1 MSFVKFIAFVSTA
14 AFALSG
20 VAAEIS
26 FNGSVDNDLTN
37 PENWDG
43 GVLPTAEDTIVLPV
57 TAANTGFTLPENFS
71 VKGITVSPVNAFS
84 ISGAGT
90 LTIGDSG
97 LLIDRTYARVD
108 TTFTFGV
115 PIATAADQVWD
126 LRGVK
131 MSTSGTFSG
140 TSKLT
145 ITNMYVVTHNQ
156 ALGYSGRIG
165 YYGANYGNCQVLYNS
180 NGTWSTGDVYFWY
193 CRPELDSTG
202 TYDFSDVFKTKTVQ
216 DGWGSSGVKM
226 PNKAGAVL
234 NFKTGDW
241 ITAAGDNSYF
251 GPGTLNM
258 SGGKYNS
265 SGLVA
270 VQNNG
275 LVNFSGDASF
285 YATYGLMVGAPASE
299 STKISARVVQ
309 SGGAVTNNNFIQIGG
324 RGGNAKAVGEYRLEG
339 GILTAGNSLT
349 DGAVDRGMNLTAS
362 RASCGADPCAAIF
375 TQVGGTSR
383 ISAVNFGSSASD
395 WDATVNCFT
404 NGFSLLS
411 LQGGDFYL
419 GKMGI
424 ILGSSWNTYKV
435 DSVVTPCPWAEGRYR
450 FSFSGG
456 KFVPYSSSDVVE
468 FKQKVQWDIPSS
480 PSCATVDCS
489 KASFVQ
495 NAPISGDGTL
505 VMHGAKGGEF
515 TDLARFTGKL
525 VLSGG
530 TNRFVGATLPSRK
543 YDDGCVIFRADD
555 AAQGKEDNDE
565 VAVWSDSTGT
575 KSVTTLSSVVAA
587 ATNCCL
593 NPKVKLNDFNGHAG
607 LSFARNG
614 LNVTALGM
622 AATDNPLVGCNDYT
636 VAVVFKTTVHGS
648 CSSGFDY
655 QYAYSTGILGTSI
668 SYGNNGMG
676 ISISGDSGN
685 IDYIL
690 SGRSFDAPDQS
701 GYISSAD
708 KFTRTMSAPKRANDG
723 KVHVFVT
730 SSSGLTVR
738 SSFDGWCQERNRGK
752 LDATEKYLIGCKRFS
767 ETPNGSPLMIGVCND
782 QAWKEGNPPKAT
794 PNRGYVGTIAEIRI
808 YPNRCMS
815 MGELSALSFE
825 LNQKYNPSALS
836 ESEFIGAS
844 NCIVAGDWVDVKDE
858 PVALPEG
865 ATEFNA
871 GSATV
876 AEGSEVTTLPS
887 ADGTISATSVT
898 GGGLKG
904 PTLVKSGPGKK
915 PMLRFT
921 AAEKTALGVANS
933 VSPVSG
939 VASFAV
945 AVVFRTTTDGLSA
958 DSKRAGRGL
967 VSTVQSSVTGNDAND
982 LAIEF
987 QSDGTIAT
995 VVGNGNYKF
1004 SRKPCRLADGQVHV
1018 AILNADQNADVMTQM
1033 VDGLPQYASL
1043 PDNHARNICDLLIG
1057 SLCKTKDSQYFDGDI
1072 AAVALWDRALTREE
1086 MDQVTEHYAQE
1097 YSFYPLAKGKFT
1109 AADLTERGVAAKEIC
1124 VEDGAALRIVESKD
1138 NPFTLGVYQTL
1149 TGEGSVL
1156 GSVCWG
1162 AGSVYDT
1169 AVAAKNVHDVQ
1180 LNGATVKFAAGSL
1193 PLTIANLSSISGAI
1207 TLDVSAAISG
1217 KPDLRVKLI
1226 DVAPGVVKSGTTFS
1240 IVGAEGTSRAYY
1252 DESRG
1257 GIVLYSPRGGVILLR

>member
-1 MSFVKFIAFVSTA
+1 MSFGKFIAFVSTA

-43 GVLPTAEDTIVLPV
+43 GVLPTAADTIVLPV
-57 TAANTGFTLPENFS
+57 SAANTAFTLPTGLS
-71 VKGITVSPVNAFS
+71 VKGITVKPFNSFS
-84 ISGAGT
+84 VSGAGK

-97 LLIDRTYARVD
+97 LLIDRTYEAVN

-115 PIATAADQVWD
+115 PIATVADQVWD

-140 TSKLT
+140 TSNLT
-145 ITNMYVVTHNQ
+145 ITNMNEITHNT
-156 ALGYSGRIG
+156 ALGYFGRIG
-165 YYGANYGNCQVLYNS
+165 YYGVKDHKVNYNS
-180 NGTWSTGDVYFWY
+180 TETWSTGEVYFY
-193 CRPELDSTG
+193 KCRPILNGTG
-202 TYDFSDVFKTKTVQ
+202 TYNFSDIFKAKVVQ
-216 DGWGSSGVKM
+216 DGWGSSGVNM
-226 PNKAGAVL
+226 PNKADAVL
-234 NFKTGDW
+234 NFKAGDW
-241 ITAAGDNSYF
+241 ITMGGDNSYI
-251 GPGTLNM
+251 GPGTFNM
-258 SGGKYNS
+258 SGGIYNTV
-265 SGLVA
+265 GLVSLRD
-270 VQNNG
+270 NG
-275 LVNFSGDASF
+275 LMNISGDASF
-285 YATYGLMVGAPASE
+285 SGSSYGLIVGPEAKEAS
-299 STKISARVVQ
+299 KISARVVQ
-309 SGGAVTNNNFIQIGG
+309 SGGAVTNKCFVQIGG

-456 KFVPYSSSDVVE
+456 KFIPYSDNTIVE
-468 FKQKVQWDIPSS
+468 FKQNVQWDIPPSD
-480 PSCATVDCS
+480 SCATVDCS

-530 TNRFVGATLPSRK
+530 TNRFVGATLPSGK

-622 AATDNPLVGCNDYT
+622 ASVDNPLVGCNDYT

-648 CSSGFDY
+648 CSSGSDY

-685 IDYIL
+685 VDYIL
-690 SGRSFDAPDQS
+690 SGRSYDSNQS
-701 GYISSAD
+701 GVGSAD
-708 KFTRTMSAPKRANDG
+708 KFTRTKSAPKQANDG

-730 SSSGLTVR
+730 SSSGQMVR
-738 SSFDGWCQERNRGK
+738 SSFDGWCEERNRGM
-752 LDATEKYLIGCKRFS
+752 LDTTKKYLIGCTRFS
-767 ETPNGSPLMIGVCND
+767 EMPNGSPLMIGVCND

-1124 VEDGAALRIVESKD
+1124 VEDGAALRIIESKD
-1138 NPFTLGVYQTL
+1138 NPFTLGLYQTL

-1180 LNGATVKFAAGSL
+1180 LNGATVKFVAGSL
-1193 PLTIANLSSISGAI
+1193 PLTIANLSSISGEI